1 MRMRYAIMLAAVS
14 TVMSAGLLVGSPQAA
29 GPAMLPQL
37 PAMDSSSQVEPAHW
51 RRYRHCH
58 RRVEK
63 RCWGWRN
70 RHCRRV
76 VRTYCHRR

>member
-1 MRMRYAIMLAAVS
+1 MRMRYALTLAAMS
-14 TVMSAGLLVGSPQAA
+14 MAMSAGLLVGSPQAA
-29 GPAMLPQL
+29 GPVLPQL
-37 PAMDSSSQVEPAHW
+37 PALEGANQVEPAHW

-76 VRTYCHRR
+76 VTNYCHRR